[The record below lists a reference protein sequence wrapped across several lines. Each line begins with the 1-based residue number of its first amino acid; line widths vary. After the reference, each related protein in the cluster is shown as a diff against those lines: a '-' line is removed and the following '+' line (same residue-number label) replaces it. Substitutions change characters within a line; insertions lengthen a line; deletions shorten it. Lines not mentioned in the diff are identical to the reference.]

1 MLGSEATRA
10 ALVRQEE
17 AVSDDVEANGLWI
30 VVGFIVLMLAAL
42 IFSTSWA
49 WF

>member
-1 MLGSEATRA
+1 MTLKRT
-10 ALVRQEE
+10 V
-17 AVSDDVEANGLWI
+17 LWI